1 MGEEEDRRAI
11 RSLLDEV
18 LHQEIH
24 PALERLHRA
33 EMDNRRVFR
42 IMAEMVSGLEVMQNI
57 PDAVTIFGSA
67 RSRPRDAVYRAAR
80 KMGRLFAEEGYAVI
94 TGGGPGVMEAAN
106 RGAMDAGGIS
116 VGLNIT
122 LPLEQKP
129 NRYINTLL
137 NFRYFFIRKVMFVKY
152 AKALICMPGGFGT
165 MDELFE
171 SLTLKQTGKIQ
182 MFPIILYDESYWG
195 SLYDWLRDNMVEK
208 GYLGEDELKLMTI
221 CNEPEEAVSQVA
233 QFCRAQKEPYVT
245 YLEADDFTEV
255 P

>member
-1 MGEEEDRRAI
+1 
-11 RSLLDEV
+11 
-18 LHQEIH
+18 
-24 PALERLHRA
+24 
-33 EMDNRRVFR
+33 
-42 IMAEMVSGLEVMQNI
+42 
-57 PDAVTIFGSA
+57 
-67 RSRPRDAVYRAAR
+67 
-80 KMGRLFAEEGYAVI
+80 
-94 TGGGPGVMEAAN
+94 
-106 RGAMDAGGIS
+106 
-116 VGLNIT
+116 
-122 LPLEQKP
+122 
-129 NRYINTLL
+129 
-137 NFRYFFIRKVMFVKY
+137 
-152 AKALICMPGGFGT
+152 